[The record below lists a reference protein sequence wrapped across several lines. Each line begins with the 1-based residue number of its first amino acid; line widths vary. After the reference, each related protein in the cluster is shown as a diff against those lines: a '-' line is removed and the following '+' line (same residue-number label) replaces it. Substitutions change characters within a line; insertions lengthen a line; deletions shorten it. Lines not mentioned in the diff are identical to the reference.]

1 MATLDEDTQS
11 GAEPAESA
19 GVRLRYSLAAR
30 ISGLMVLVML
40 STGASAL
47 VILDQLRD
55 LRTSFDLMTGVYLP
69 FQDRLNAAQLQSVKI
84 RAQVD
89 RNAGE
94 GPAEPNAFGEG
105 DLLNFSDALEERARL
120 VDHARQPIDEALN
133 YPERLGGEEMV
144 EPFELLASQLDDLQQ
159 AVELDDA
166 DDPLTV
172 LRDVRGQAN
181 ISSQFRAIKD
191 TSDSAIRSQRQAVAE
206 AGRRA
211 ENLIL
216 VVASAG
222 AFLAALATIAVILT
236 LRPLRRLSEGVRQLG
251 RGEWGQRIE
260 LGQGD
265 PEGDDEV
272 RRLARE
278 FNLMGAALQE
288 REVRLIRQERLA
300 AVGQLASQITH
311 EIRNPLSSVGLNAEL
326 LEDELEDASP
336 EARKILT
343 QIAREVDRLTAI
355 TESYLAF
362 ARRPSPVLGTLDLR
376 KLWTDTL
383 EFHRPE
389 FEMADVELRFRVE
402 EGSAFHL
409 EGDPDQLRQALLN
422 LLRNARE
429 AVAEAREGDSTRAAL
444 VEVRLERKGDELLT
458 FVSDTGNG
466 IPREQRDR
474 VFEAFFTQKAKGTG
488 LGLPMVMQVISDHG
502 GQVSIASSGAE
513 GTVFELQLPAC
524 APKPASVS
532 SSDSAV
538 EG

>member
-1 MATLDEDTQS
+1 MKTLDVQTQS
-11 GAEPAESA
+11 DAGPANSP

-47 VILDQLRD
+47 VILGQLRD

-94 GPAEPNAFGEG
+94 GPAELSDFGEG

-133 YPERLGGEEMV
+133 YPDRLGGDEMV
-144 EPFELLASQLDDLQQ
+144 EPFERLAAQLDDLQQ

-181 ISSQFRAIKD
+181 ISAQFRAIKD

-211 ENLIL
+211 QNLIL

-326 LEDELEDASP
+326 LEDELEDATP
-336 EARKILT
+336 EARKILG

-362 ARRPSPVLGTLDLR
+362 ARRPAPVLGTLDLR
-376 KLWTDTL
+376 KLWSDTI

-389 FEMADVELRFRVE
+389 FEQEDIELRERL
-402 EGSAFHL
+402 GPGPFHV

-429 AVAEAREGDSTRAAL
+429 AITEAREGDSTRPATC
-444 VEVRLERKGDELLT
+444 EVALERKGDELLT
-458 FVSDTGNG
+458 LISDTGNG
-466 IPREQRDR
+466 IASEQQER

-502 GQVSIASSGAE
+502 GQVSIASSGPQ
-513 GTVFELQLPAC
+513 GTVFELRLPAC